1 MAVQISDD
9 CIGCSACVNEC
20 PQDALTIED
29 GHATVDEAACVEC
42 GMCVDAC
49 PASAISL

>member
-20 PQDALTIED
+20 PQGAIEIQD
-29 GHATVDEAACVEC
+29 GQAVVDEATCVEC
-42 GMCVDAC
+42 GICVDAC
-49 PASAISL
+49 PASAITL